1 MQSTLSRREF
11 LELSAGAPALA
22 AVASDDTT
30 HPTTH
35 TTRGGGP
42 GTPPAVAPAVQPA
55 TQDQQAAPEPFGEGG
70 WFSTVPVG
78 RSVVRASQA
87 MVASSQ
93 PLASQAGL
101 DVLKRGGNAVDAAI
115 AMAAVLN
122 VTEPNMTG
130 IGGDAFA
137 MIYSAKT
144 RKLEALNASGRAP
157 RALSLDYFT
166 SRKIAQMPFTGM
178 EPITVPGAFD
188 GWITLLEKHGSM
200 KLADLLAPAIAYAEN
215 GFPVMEK
222 TVADWEPEVPR
233 LKLTAAAAAT
243 YLVDGRAPQPGAI
256 FRQTNLA
263 RTFRTLARGGR
274 DAFYRGEI
282 ARAIVDYCQK
292 QGGFLSM
299 EDFAAQKSDWVE
311 PISTTYRGHTL
322 YELPPNNQGLTA
334 LILLNILE
342 GIDLTA
348 MRTDPA
354 RYYHTLIEATKIAFA
369 DRNRYIADPAFS
381 KIPVSKLISKDY
393 AAQRR
398 ALIDSDKAI
407 DAPAPGDMRLGS
419 DTTYLS
425 VVDKDRNAVSFI
437 NSIFN
442 AFGSAVVAGDTG
454 IVLHNRGTGFSL
466 EPGHP
471 NQYAPGKRP
480 FHTLIPA
487 MVFRDGRLLMSY
499 GVMGGDVQAQGH
511 AQVLVNLIDRGLNL
525 QQAIDAPR
533 VRYISGRG
541 VMMEDGLTAP
551 VIADLVRRGHQRVL
565 PGPGLTHRGLMG
577 GGQAIMIDPATGALS
592 GGSDSRKDGL
602 ALGY

>member
-1 MQSTLSRREF
+1 MHSKRIIAAKARGGYHHQHSKHRTLSRREF
-11 LELSAGAPALA
+11 LELSAAAPALT
-22 AVASDDTT
+22 AVVS
-30 HPTTH
+30 
-35 TTRGGGP
+35 P
-42 GTPPAVAPAVQPA
+42 GTTPAAVAPAVQPA
-55 TQDQQAAPEPFGEGG
+55 TQDQ
-70 WFSTVPVG
+70 WFSTVPAG

-157 RALSLDYFT
+157 RALRLDHFT

-200 KLADLLAPAIAYAEN
+200 KLADLLAPAIAYAED

-256 FRQTNLA
+256 FRQQNLA

-282 ARAIVDYCQK
+282 ARAIVDYCQT

-342 GIDLTA
+342 GIDLAA

-381 KIPVSKLISKDY
+381 KIPVSELISKDY
-393 AAQRR
+393 ATQRR

-551 VIADLVRRGHQRVL
+551 VIADLVRRGHERVL
-565 PGPGLTHRGLMG
+565 PGPGLTHRALMG